1 MVCEKDL
8 YIKDW
13 KKKTIKKYKLKQV
26 YNKDKD
32 YKIKFRILTEI
43 LNTGNSGRI
52 LLTFNYKFQVFFY
65 FWWKI

>member
-1 MVCEKDL
+1 MKKINTLRIE
-8 YIKDW
+8 
-13 KKKTIKKYKLKQV
+13 KKTIKKYKLKQV

-65 FWWKI
+65 F

>member
-1 MVCEKDL
+1 MKKINTLRIE
-8 YIKDW
+8 
-13 KKKTIKKYKLKQV
+13 KKTIKKFKLKQV

-52 LLTFNYKFQVFFY
+52 LLTFKYKFQFFFY
-65 FWWKI
+65 F

>member
-1 MVCEKDL
+1 MKKINTLRIE
-8 YIKDW
+8 
-13 KKKTIKKYKLKQV
+13 KKTIKKYKLKQV

-52 LLTFNYKFQVFFY
+52 LLTFKYKFQFFFY
-65 FWWKI
+65 F